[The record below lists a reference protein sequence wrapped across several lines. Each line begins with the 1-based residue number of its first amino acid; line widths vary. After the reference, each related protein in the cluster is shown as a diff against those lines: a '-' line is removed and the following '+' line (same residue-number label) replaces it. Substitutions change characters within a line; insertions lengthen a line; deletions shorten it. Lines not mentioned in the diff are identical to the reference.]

1 MCHDV
6 WVMFFLTP
14 MAMPFLSN
22 RAAKGLSQAAALS
35 VLAASGLILA
45 GPAQAAAVNP
55 CNFDSTSTDS
65 YKVRSSNPAT
75 VTLTSPGFACQL
87 GDKIYSDFIFS
98 NAFNGN
104 FSFNVRDNG
113 DYIFSG
119 AGLTGVGNGFS
130 YQYKVT
136 LVDPRNGFSKW
147 NTSFAGSSTNPA
159 ALSYT
164 KTLTAVVG
172 GTNVGVVTAQGNGV
186 SVTSDGP
193 GAFAPNE
200 KGPVIFKNVVTR
212 DSGSTSNFDTLTDSI
227 VQYTPGPGVESPAP
241 LPLLGAGAAFGM
253 SRKLRRR
260 IKLA

>member
-1 MCHDV
+1 
-6 WVMFFLTP
+6 
-14 MAMPFLSN
+14 MALPFLSN

-35 VLAASGLILA
+35 VLAASGLMLA
-45 GPAQAAAVNP
+45 GPAQAAVNP
-55 CNFDSTSTDS
+55 CNFDPGSTDS
-65 YKVRSSNPAT
+65 YKARSSNPAT
-75 VTLTSPGFACQL
+75 VTLTSAGFACQL

-98 NAFNGN
+98 DAFNGN

-113 DYIFSG
+113 DYVFSG

-130 YQYKVT
+130 YEYKVT
-136 LVDPRNGFSKW
+136 LVDPRNSFSKW
-147 NTSFAGSSTNPA
+147 NTSFAGSSTTPG

-172 GTNVGVVTAQGNGV
+172 GTDVGVVTAQGNGV

-193 GAFAPNE
+193 GDFGPNE

-212 DSGSTSNFDTLTDSI
+212 DTGSTSNFDTLTDSI
-227 VQYTPGPGVESPAP
+227 VQSTPGPGVETPAP